1 MGARENIC
9 QISKECKNKGKI
21 LKILWVSCHFVKFD
35 IRFLRLLEEI
45 FFGVITGNYNNY
57 YIYIALEK
65 CKKRMRYYLN
75 YPSAR
80 FLSTEN

>member
-1 MGARENIC
+1 MGARNI
-9 QISKECKNKGKI
+9 SR
-21 LKILWVSCHFVKFD
+21 VSCHFVKFD
-35 IRFLRLLEEI
+35 IRFLGLLEEI
-45 FFGVITGNYNNY
+45 FFGVITDNYNNY

-75 YPSAR
+75 YPSTR